1 MREKYVLEY
10 SSAVVDEPVIYTLV
24 KRFDI
29 KVNILRAEIS
39 SGREGSMLVE
49 LEGEEKM
56 LEESREYLASLKVRL
71 APIATSLSVREKDCV
86 ECGSC
91 TGVCFSGCLSM
102 GAPDWKLVVDREK
115 CIACGLCVKAC
126 PFGLIDLKFGP
137 EL

>member
-10 SSAVVDEPVIYTLV
+10 SSAVVDELVIYTLV

-49 LEGEEKM
+49 LEGEPER
-56 LEESREYLASLKVRL
+56 LAESREYLG
-71 APIATSLSVREKDCV
+71 SLSVTLLPISSSLRVREEDCV
-86 ECGSC
+86 HCGSC

-102 GAPDWKLVVDREK
+102 GGPDWRLAVDRDK

-126 PFGLIDLKFGP
+126 PFGLIALKFG
-137 EL
+137 E